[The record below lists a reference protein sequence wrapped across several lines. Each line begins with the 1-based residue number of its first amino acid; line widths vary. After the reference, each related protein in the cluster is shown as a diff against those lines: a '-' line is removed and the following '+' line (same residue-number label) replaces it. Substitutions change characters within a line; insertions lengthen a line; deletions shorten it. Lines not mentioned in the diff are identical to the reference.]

1 MDDRARHYQAR
12 DMARGDRAR
21 HNARDDRARDA
32 ARGDRAEE
40 NRAYVRELL
49 AERQPGLAALLRAV
63 ERQVDQDLAGDPC
76 DWRRIMNTAWLY
88 HLDGSVCV
96 DHWSCQVLE
105 HTSIPPRCGVRAGD
119 EPIGCELPKGHP
131 GPHLHFADLEC
142 CGAGDENPGAEDGS
156 RTITGAVRRG
166 HPAALAS

>member
-1 MDDRARHYQAR
+1 
-12 DMARGDRAR
+12 
-21 HNARDDRARDA
+21 
-32 ARGDRAEE
+32 
-40 NRAYVRELL
+40 VRELL

-166 HPAALAS
+166 HSAALAS

>member
-1 MDDRARHYQAR
+1 MNNRPWDNAKDNQAADNAKDNQAADNARAKRTREKQAR
-12 DMARGDRAR
+12 D
-21 HNARDDRARDA
+21 
-32 ARGDRAEE
+32 

-49 AERQPGLAALLRAV
+49 AERQPGLAALLLAV
-63 ERQVDQDLAGDPC
+63 ELQVDQGLADDPC

-142 CGAGDENPGAEDGS
+142 CGAGDENPGTEDGS

-166 HPAALAS
+166 HSAALAS